1 MRLRFLSVL
10 FLSIVL
16 DLQATG
22 QPQSM
27 VLNAFRSKCDTLA
40 TLIQKRT
47 SVTAVINLKSVERRN
62 GYLDFRFTQ
71 GMGDIPWRKEDL
83 AWLRRT
89 LHEISP
95 AEFAHYKIGNL
106 YCGRT
111 PLTQLALP
119 APGNDGRPSEHNWR
133 THDPL
138 DKYVPIVRNEEELKY
153 RKGLSGRQIALW
165 QSHGYYYDA
174 KTCRWKWQRAPLF
187 TTVEDLYTQSYVL
200 PFLIPMLEN
209 AGAYV
214 MTPRERDTQKHEVI
228 IDNDPAFSGLTQAPV
243 SPISRECIPA
253 MTILSLTAPR
263 ERPNA
268 RARLRAMLL
277 RHGLQIFRS
286 AENMPYMFHIFLF
299 QTARS
304 QHITPSITLEGQA
317 IFS

>member
-228 IDNDPAFSGLTQAPV
+228 IDNDPAFSG
-243 SPISRECIPA
+243 
-253 MTILSLTAPR
+253 PR
-263 ERPNA
+263 EGFIR
-268 RARLRAMLL
+268 RTGRY
-277 RHGLQIFRS
+277 
-286 AENMPYMFHIFLF
+286 AETGKWTDAGTGFADFK
-299 QTARS
+299 RV
-304 QHITPSITLEGQA
+304 
-317 IFS
+317 

>member
-119 APGNDGRPSEHNWR
+119 APGNDGRPSEHDWR

-138 DKYVPIVRNEEELKY
+138 DKYVPIVRNEEKLKY

-165 QSHGYYYDA
+165 QSMVTIMTPRPADGNGSA
-174 KTCRWKWQRAPLF
+174 RRCF

-200 PFLIPMLEN
+200 P
-209 AGAYV
+209 
-214 MTPRERDTQKHEVI
+214 
-228 IDNDPAFSGLTQAPV
+228 S
-243 SPISRECIPA
+243 
-253 MTILSLTAPR
+253 
-263 ERPNA
+263 
-268 RARLRAMLL
+268 
-277 RHGLQIFRS
+277 
-286 AENMPYMFHIFLF
+286 
-299 QTARS
+299 
-304 QHITPSITLEGQA
+304 
-317 IFS
+317 

>member
-95 AEFAHYKIGNL
+95 A
-106 YCGRT
+106 
-111 PLTQLALP
+111 
-119 APGNDGRPSEHNWR
+119 
-133 THDPL
+133 
-138 DKYVPIVRNEEELKY
+138 
-153 RKGLSGRQIALW
+153 
-165 QSHGYYYDA
+165 
-174 KTCRWKWQRAPLF
+174 
-187 TTVEDLYTQSYVL
+187 
-200 PFLIPMLEN
+200 
-209 AGAYV
+209 
-214 MTPRERDTQKHEVI
+214 
-228 IDNDPAFSGLTQAPV
+228 
-243 SPISRECIPA
+243 
-253 MTILSLTAPR
+253 
-263 ERPNA
+263 
-268 RARLRAMLL
+268 
-277 RHGLQIFRS
+277 
-286 AENMPYMFHIFLF
+286 
-299 QTARS
+299 
-304 QHITPSITLEGQA
+304 
-317 IFS
+317 